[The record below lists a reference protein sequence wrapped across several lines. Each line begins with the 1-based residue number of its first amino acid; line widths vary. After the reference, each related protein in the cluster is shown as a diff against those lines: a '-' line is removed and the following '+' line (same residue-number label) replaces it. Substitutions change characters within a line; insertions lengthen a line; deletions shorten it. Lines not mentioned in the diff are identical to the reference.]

1 MYILFAGADIHVLD
15 SHTRFLEDSSM
26 PKFAESIPNITV
38 SVGKD
43 ALLSCVVENLNNYK
57 VSF

>member
-1 MYILFAGADIHVLD
+1 MILGADIHVLD
-15 SHTRFLEDSSM
+15 SHTRLLEDSSM
-26 PKFAESIPNITV
+26 PKFAETIPNITV

-57 VSF
+57 VKLKYF

>member
-1 MYILFAGADIHVLD
+1 
-15 SHTRFLEDSSM
+15 M
-26 PKFAESIPNITV
+26 PKFAETIPNITV

-57 VSF
+57 VTSIFLCILNK